1 MRATSPSGCP
11 TALVLGRPVPAFGE
25 PSSLTAR
32 WDRVWPGV
40 EPIGWRLRQTVPE
53 RWVRFHSL
61 PGSKRYPEG
70 EAEMQ
75 IVLDRH
81 HALLTAL
88 LGDRGGDLVV
98 TVVTWPRWPLEFA
111 LLPGAGLW
119 RLLVPEDDAGGS
131 PAIVWAGAVCSD
143 DLGAL
148 DPLLRQVADG
158 RHGGVIIAPTDLAW
172 LYHPYDGGGDVIA
185 ETRGQRVHLM
195 SRFAEWLSTH
205 PSGQ

>member
-1 MRATSPSGCP
+1 MN
-11 TALVLGRPVPAFGE
+11 RPGF
-25 PSSLTAR
+25 AR

-40 EPIGWRLRQTVPE
+40 EPIGWRLRQKVPE

-75 IVLDRH
+75 SVLDRH

-98 TVVTWPRWPLEFA
+98 TVVTWPHWPLDFA

-119 RLLVPEDDAGGS
+119 RLFVPEDDAGGS
-131 PAIVWAGAVCSD
+131 PAIVWAGAIRSD

-148 DPLLRQVADG
+148 DPLLRQIADG
-158 RHGGVIIAPTDLAW
+158 RYGGAVTAPRDLAW

-185 ETRGQRVHLM
+185 ATLGQRAHLM
-195 SRFAEWLSTH
+195 SRFADWLSNH

>member
-1 MRATSPSGCP
+1 
-11 TALVLGRPVPAFGE
+11 
-25 PSSLTAR
+25 
-32 WDRVWPGV
+32 
-40 EPIGWRLRQTVPE
+40 
-53 RWVRFHSL
+53 
-61 PGSKRYPEG
+61 
-70 EAEMQ
+70 MQ

-98 TVVTWPRWPLEFA
+98 TVVTWTRWPLDFA

-119 RLLVPEDDAGGS
+119 RLFVPEDDPGGS
-131 PAIVWAGAVCSD
+131 PAIVWAGAVRSD

-148 DPLLRQVADG
+148 DPLLRQIADG
-158 RHGGVIIAPTDLAW
+158 RYSSVIIAPRDIAW

-185 ETRGQRVHLM
+185 ETLGQRAHLM
-195 SRFAEWLSTH
+195 SRFADWLSNH

>member
-1 MRATSPSGCP
+1 
-11 TALVLGRPVPAFGE
+11 
-25 PSSLTAR
+25 
-32 WDRVWPGV
+32 
-40 EPIGWRLRQTVPE
+40 
-53 RWVRFHSL
+53 
-61 PGSKRYPEG
+61 
-70 EAEMQ
+70 MQ

-98 TVVTWPRWPLEFA
+98 TVVTWPRWPLELA

-119 RLLVPEDDAGGS
+119 RLFVPEDDPGGS
-131 PAIVWAGAVCSD
+131 PAIVWAGAILSD

-148 DPLLRQVADG
+148 DPLLRQIADG
-158 RHGGVIIAPTDLAW
+158 RYSSVIIAPRDIAW

-185 ETRGQRVHLM
+185 ETRGQRAHLM
-195 SRFAEWLSTH
+195 SRFADWLSNH